1 MNTKPNNNGN
11 ARRVPKSRKQNKS
24 KRVQKPLGRS
34 VKVTAPVAQGR
45 IAVMSRPRIT
55 SAPNGDI
62 VIRHREYIREIA
74 GSVAFSTYSNSINPG
89 QPGTFPW
96 LSTVARSYE
105 SYKFESLQFRFETE
119 APSTASGSI
128 VLAVDYDGNDP
139 APTSKTQAMAY
150 RSSVRCQPW
159 SSCDHTSLRED
170 LNKRSS
176 YYVRSGSLA
185 ANQDVVL
192 YDVGQLYVC
201 RQGQAD
207 AAIVGEL
214 YADYTVKLMTP
225 QIGNVGVGESLYAT
239 FSGSANSAP
248 FATKTG
254 NLPASVVSGGTTSS
268 VSTFTFSQPWEGYV
282 SLNITGTGLTSPYVA
297 ATGTAASVEYNE
309 VANTASTNG
318 MAVYGVVAQIGD
330 TFILTISNTTIS
342 ASVAYWGQA
351 DI

>member
-1 MNTKPNNNGN
+1 MNTKPNNRGN
-11 ARRVPKSRKQNKS
+11 ARRVSKPKLNKS
-24 KRVQKPLGRS
+24 KKNTKPLGRS
-34 VKVTAPVAQGR
+34 KMVTAPVAQGR

-55 SAPNGDI
+55 SSANGDI

-74 GSVAFSTYSNSINPG
+74 GSVAFATYSNSINPG
-89 QPGTFPW
+89 QPGSFPW

-192 YDVGQLYVC
+192 YDTGQLYVC
-201 RQGQAD
+201 RQGQVD
-207 AAIVGEL
+207 TAIVGEL
-214 YADYTVKLMTP
+214 YADYVVKLMTP
-225 QIGNVGVGESLYAT
+225 QLGNAGVGESLYGT
-239 FSGSANSAP
+239 FTGTVNSAP

-254 NLPASVVSGGTTSS
+254 NLPATVVSSGTTSS

-282 SLNITGTGLTSPYVA
+282 SLIVNGTGFTAPFST
-297 ATGTAASVEYNE
+297 ATGTATSVEYQE
-309 VANTASTNG
+309 VNNTATTNG
-318 MAVYGVVAQIGD
+318 SAIYGVVAQIGD
-330 TFILTISNTTIS
+330 TFILTIANSTIS
-342 ASVAYWGQA
+342 GSTLLWGQA